1 MKLIKSDNTFT
12 KEPWFK
18 YFVGE
23 QNAMSCNLNFFD
35 KDGYEL
41 TELEQK
47 YAIYNGIDLSE
58 KHNKH
63 TAAHYWWYKDETLSE
78 QGCVLDHSMIITR
91 YRFEG
96 EARKELERLV
106 SKRPILN
113 KLLSI
118 RSKYGIDFSL
128 DYVTEK
134 GVYEIFHIEQ
144 DFLDWQEA
152 MDTKAKAE
160 ELIERTD
167 WESGAKDVIKRIDE
181 WYNLSSDDQSDWKAK
196 YFGWHRAF
204 DNKKVFSLAAA

>member
-47 YAIYNGIDLSE
+47 YAIYSGIDLSE

-134 GVYEIFHIEQ
+134 EYMKFFI
-144 DFLDWQEA
+144 
-152 MDTKAKAE
+152 
-160 ELIERTD
+160 
-167 WESGAKDVIKRIDE
+167 
-181 WYNLSSDDQSDWKAK
+181 
-196 YFGWHRAF
+196 
-204 DNKKVFSLAAA
+204 